1 MAKNTKKQVVND
13 YLFNDADEIRG
24 AIIDWNEI
32 FIRKNWNLVKAKK
45 EDAEFLANN
54 KIYRVACVEDGTVL
68 YDFDAYD
75 ARPQFKDLLARS
87 GQFLEVKLLYIVI
100 VFLFFWGLANLVI
113 FFSTPSIADISKI
126 VDRIQTQITTTSTG
140 TIKPSE
146 KPQNISDILS
156 NQGI

>member
-1 MAKNTKKQVVND
+1 MTKNTKKQVVND
-13 YLFNDADEIRG
+13 YLFNDADEIRW
-24 AIIDWNEI
+24 AIIEWKEI

-54 KIYRVACVEDGTVL
+54 KIYRVACVEDWTVL

-87 GQFLEVKLLYIVI
+87 WQFLEVKLLYILLIFWFLQWI
-100 VFLFFWGLANLVI
+100 VNAVI
-113 FFSTPSIADISKI
+113 FFSIPTIVDISKI
-126 VDRIQTQITTTSTG
+126 VEKIQITKSTTSTWVID
-140 TIKPSE
+140 TTE
-146 KPQNISDILS
+146 KPKNISDILS